1 MRSLATSPLGVL
13 FSLSLLSLTLSC
25 VAAQTISLPTGKDL
39 TALLARMND
48 NRKANDKVAQQYT
61 SVMLWL
67 NRNFNKSG
75 KTTVDE
81 SKKYENVFVEGLP
94 YSRLIEL
101 NGKPLEGKAAEEEQ
115 KRYDKT
121 VEERKKMSLD
131 EKRHSLHADFHFALP
146 MGYLTSL
153 FDNAAVR
160 REDVNGRETIV
171 VESTPRSDAR
181 PKDTD
186 AKTALDWKQTTWID
200 VQDEMPVRFIAEKL
214 NDDNHDLKGTTMQF
228 DFVRLVDQAA
238 VGAPSGH
245 PVWLEKGFK
254 SMFRVKMMF
263 MTFNGITEQ
272 TWDDFKKF
280 HVDVRLLLDTMT
292 EVEKEKPAAS
302 RAQNP

>member
-1 MRSLATSPLGVL
+1 
-13 FSLSLLSLTLSC
+13 
-25 VAAQTISLPTGKDL
+25 
-39 TALLARMND
+39 MND

-61 SVMLWL
+61 SVMLWH

-214 NDDNHDLKGTTMQF
+214 NDDNHDLKGTT
-228 DFVRLVDQAA
+228 
-238 VGAPSGH
+238 
-245 PVWLEKGFK
+245 VWLEKGFK